1 MPIKIDASKCTGEG
15 KCVEACPS
23 EVLEK
28 KDGKCV
34 IAKPDDCVEC
44 GSCVDECP
52 HKAIT
57 LDE

>member
-1 MPIKIDASKCTGEG
+1 MPVKIDANKCKGVG

-23 EVLEK
+23 EVLEL

-34 IAKPDDCVEC
+34 VARPDDCVEC